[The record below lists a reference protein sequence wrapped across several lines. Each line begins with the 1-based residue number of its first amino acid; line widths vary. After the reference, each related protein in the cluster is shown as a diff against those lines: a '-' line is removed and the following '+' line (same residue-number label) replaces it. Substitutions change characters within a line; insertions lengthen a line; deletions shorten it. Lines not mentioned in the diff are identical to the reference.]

1 MGGGSDT
8 KKSNPSDAAGRG
20 WHYRLRG
27 KGGGEPLVANG
38 ASEATELRSARSYRA
53 ISPGSSEDK
62 RIRIVVVSANILRF
76 QKSSAECRAVDK
88 AEAADYN
95 LIDS

>member
-38 ASEATELRSARSYRA
+38 ASEATEVEVNSKL
-53 ISPGSSEDK
+53 PGYFPSTNRVASSLTGIPLASVDG
-62 RIRIVVVSANILRF
+62 
-76 QKSSAECRAVDK
+76 AESK
-88 AEAADYN
+88 
-95 LIDS
+95 